1 MGGTVD
7 EDASTAPKPKPTIL
21 VPPRASMELLFT
33 NGSGPWFSPGP
44 MTLVSSFFPEQG
56 PFSFSQLL
64 AGAMASP
71 LPVKPG
77 SLPTNASGKEGNFSS
92 DGKIRPPNLGVAP
105 SQPPLESLS
114 PLFMVPPGLS
124 PSGLLNSPGFCSPI
138 HFRIGNTMSELSIF
152 VKELKHWMSP
162 FGMSHQQALA
172 HVTAQAALS
181 QSFMQ
186 MQQAEFQHPSS
197 ADAAEALA
205 KQSSSAP
212 NETSMHLTNPLPPEP
227 EGSNIESSEVSQSE
241 KKTTYVAGDKPAS
254 DGYNWRKYGQ
264 KHVKASECPRSYYK
278 CTHLNCPVKKK
289 VERSLDGRITEITYK
304 GRHNHDP
311 PQPSKRD
318 RSINSQVNPV
328 SAPQGRTENT
338 RLNVATPLCS
348 ESANFQATT
357 QFERHPTATRH
368 NCDTGDTVVVVDEAD
383 DNEPIAKRRS
393 METGPPVPASS
404 RQTVSE
410 SKIVLQTRSEVDLL
424 DDGYRWRKYGQKVVK
439 GNPHPRSYYRCTYAG
454 CNVRK
459 HVERSSSDPRSVI
472 TTYEGKHNHETP
484 TRRHNSH
491 GAANALAQ
499 QYKTASQKPSLSKE
513 VDYGNTNQ
521 IPMTLQL
528 KEEEIAV

>member
-1 MGGTVD
+1 
-7 EDASTAPKPKPTIL
+7 
-21 VPPRASMELLFT
+21 
-33 NGSGPWFSPGP
+33 
-44 MTLVSSFFPEQG
+44 
-56 PFSFSQLL
+56 
-64 AGAMASP
+64 
-71 LPVKPG
+71 
-77 SLPTNASGKEGNFSS
+77 
-92 DGKIRPPNLGVAP
+92 
-105 SQPPLESLS
+105 
-114 PLFMVPPGLS
+114 
-124 PSGLLNSPGFCSPI
+124 
-138 HFRIGNTMSELSIF
+138 
-152 VKELKHWMSP
+152 
-162 FGMSHQQALA
+162 MSHQQALA

-181 QSFMQ
+181 PSFIQ

-205 KQSSSAP
+205 KHSSSAL
-212 NETSMHLTNPLPPEP
+212 NETSTQQTNPLPPEP
-227 EGSNIESSEVSQSE
+227 EGSNMESSEVSQSE

-264 KHVKASECPRSYYK
+264 KHVKASECPRSYK

-311 PQPSKRD
+311 PQPSKKD
-318 RSINSQVNPV
+318 RTINS
-328 SAPQGRTENT
+328 
-338 RLNVATPLCS
+338 
-348 ESANFQATT
+348 QATT
-357 QFERHPTATRH
+357 QFGRHPTAASH
-368 NCDTGDTVVVVDEAD
+368 NSDMRDTAVVVDKED
-383 DNEPIAKRRS
+383 GDEPIAKRRS

-404 RQTVSE
+404 HQTVSE

-472 TTYEGKHNHETP
+472 TTYEGKHNHEIP

-491 GAANALAQ
+491 GAANAPVQ

-513 VDYGNTNQ
+513 MDYGNKDQ

-528 KEEEIAV
+528 KEEEIAA

>member
-1 MGGTVD
+1 MGGTVE

-44 MTLVSSFFPEQG
+44 MTLVSTFFPDQG

-71 LPVKPG
+71 LPAKPC
-77 SLPTNASGKEGNFSS
+77 SLPTNASGKEDNFSS
-92 DGKIRPPNLGVAP
+92 DGKIRPTDRVVAP
-105 SQPPLESLS
+105 PQPPLESLS

-124 PSGLLNSPGFCSPI
+124 PSGLLNSPGFCSPL
-138 HFRIGNTMSELSIF
+138 HFRIGNTMSQLSIYCEGTEVSDSKNPF
-152 VKELKHWMSP
+152 EFEQSP

-181 QSFMQ
+181 QPFMQ

-205 KQSSSAP
+205 KHSSSAP
-212 NETSMHLTNPLPPEP
+212 NETSTQQTNPLPPEP
-227 EGSNIESSEVSQSE
+227 EGSNMESSEVSQSE

-278 CTHLNCPVKKK
+278 CTHLNCPVKK

-311 PQPSKRD
+311 PQLSKRD
-318 RSINSQVNPV
+318 RTINSQVKHV
-328 SAPQGRTENT
+328 SASQVRTQNS
-338 RLNVATPLCS
+338 RLNEATPLCF

-357 QFERHPTATRH
+357 HFERHPTAASH
-368 NCDTGDTVVVVDEAD
+368 NCDTGDTALVVDKED
-383 DNEPIAKRRS
+383 GGEPIAKRRS
-393 METGPPVPASS
+393 METRLPVPASS
-404 RQTVSE
+404 NQTVSE

-472 TTYEGKHNHETP
+472 TTYEGKHNHEIP

-491 GAANALAQ
+491 GAANGPAQ
-499 QYKTASQKPSLSKE
+499 QLTHKTASQNAFPK
-513 VDYGNTNQ
+513 
-521 IPMTLQL
+521 
-528 KEEEIAV
+528 

>member
-1 MGGTVD
+1 MGGTVE

-21 VPPRASMELLFT
+21 VPPRASMEFLFT

-71 LPVKPG
+71 LPAKPG

-92 DGKIRPPNLGVAP
+92 DGKIRPTNLVVASP
-105 SQPPLESLS
+105 QPPLESLS

-124 PSGLLNSPGFCSPI
+124 PSGLLNSPGFCSPL
-138 HFRIGNTMSELSIF
+138 H
-152 VKELKHWMSP
+152 SP

-186 MQQAEFQHPSS
+186 MQQAEFQHLSS
-197 ADAAEALA
+197 ADAAEPLA

-212 NETSMHLTNPLPPEP
+212 TETSMQQTNPLAPEP
-227 EGSNIESSEVSQSE
+227 ESSNMESSEVSQSE

-318 RSINSQVNPV
+318 RTINSQVNPV
-328 SAPQGRTENT
+328 SASQGQTENS
-338 RLNVATPLCS
+338 RLNEATPLCS

-357 QFERHPTATRH
+357 QFERHLTASSH
-368 NCDTGDTVVVVDEAD
+368 NCETEDSAVVVDKEN

-393 METGPPVPASS
+393 METGPPIPASS
-404 RQTVSE
+404 HQTVSE

-439 GNPHPRSYYRCTYAG
+439 GNPYPRSYYRCTYAG

-459 HVERSSSDPRSVI
+459 HVERSSADPRSVI
-472 TTYEGKHNHETP
+472 TTYEGKHNHEIP

-491 GAANALAQ
+491 GIANAPAQ

-513 VDYGNTNQ
+513 IDYGNKDQ
-521 IPMTLQL
+521 IPMTLQR
-528 KEEEIAV
+528 KDEEIAA